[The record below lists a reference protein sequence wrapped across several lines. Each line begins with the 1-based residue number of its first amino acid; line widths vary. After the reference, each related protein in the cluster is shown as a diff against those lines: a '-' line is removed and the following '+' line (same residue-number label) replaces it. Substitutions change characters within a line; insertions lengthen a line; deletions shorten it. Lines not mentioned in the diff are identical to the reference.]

1 MKIGIVCYPSYGGS
15 GVVAT
20 ELAEAL
26 AERGHEVHIISYE
39 RPFRLRSFHQNLFLH
54 EVTAVDYPVFK
65 FPPYDLA
72 LAGTIYEV
80 ARTKGLDLVHA
91 HYAIPHAVSAYLAKA
106 MLAQERNLPL
116 VTTLHGT
123 DITVVGQEPQLY
135 EVVRFSL
142 QASDGVTAVSR
153 ALAEE
158 AAGVFGYQQPIEVIY
173 NFVDPEIYRRQF
185 CPARRA
191 FYARPDEK
199 VLCHISNF
207 REVKRIPDVLRIFAL
222 VNRQVPSRLL
232 LIGDGPERSAAQYL
246 AQELGVLE
254 RVHFLGK
261 QEFVVPLLS
270 ISDLFLLPS
279 AKESFGL
286 AALEAMACEVP
297 VVTTNTGGLPEV
309 VTDGVTGIIEPVGA
323 VEAMA
328 RRAIALLQNEEEHRR
343 MAEAARQ
350 QALNRFR
357 EKEIV
362 TCYENYYL
370 GILRNTLSRGQS

>member
-65 FPPYDLA
+65 YPPYDLA

-80 ARTKGLDLVHA
+80 AKARGLDLIHA

-106 MLAQERNLPL
+106 MLARERPLPL

-123 DITVVGQEPQLY
+123 DITVVGQEPQLF

-142 QASDGVTAVSR
+142 QSSDGVTAVSK
-153 ALAEE
+153 ALAAE
-158 AAGVFGYQQPIEVIY
+158 AAGVFAYERPIEVIY
-173 NFVDPEIYRRQF
+173 NFIDPEVYRRQE

-191 FYARPDEK
+191 FYAEPGEK
-199 VLCHISNF
+199 IICHISNF
-207 REVKRIPDVLRIFAL
+207 REVKRIPDVLQVFARI
-222 VNRQVPSRLL
+222 NREQPARLL
-232 LIGDGPERSAAQYL
+232 LIGDGPERSGAQQL
-246 AQELGVLE
+246 AQELGILN
-254 RVHFLGK
+254 RIHFLGK

-297 VVTTNTGGLPEV
+297 VITTNTGGLPEV
-309 VTDGVTGIIEPVGA
+309 VSDGVTGIVAPVGA
-323 VEAMA
+323 VEEMA
-328 RRAIALLQNEEEHRR
+328 RRALELLQNEQLYRR
-343 MAEAARQ
+343 MAKAAREQ
-350 QALNRFR
+350 VIINFR
-357 EKEIV
+357 EEEIV
-362 TCYENYYL
+362 THYENYYL
-370 GILRNTLSRGQS
+370 GILRDTLPRRDS